1 MYAIIETGGKQYKV
15 EEGQSLSVELLH
27 KEEGETVEIDKVLM
41 LQKDGALTVGKPF
54 VDGAKVTLKVVEN
67 AKAKKIVVFKF
78 KAKKNY
84 RRKAGHRQPFTKV
97 IVEKI
102 EG

>member
-15 EEGQSLSVELLH
+15 EEGQELMVELL
-27 KEEGETVEIDKVLM
+27 GADADETVVVDKVLM
-41 LQKDGALTVGKPF
+41 LNKDGALTVGKPF

-67 AKAKKIVVFKF
+67 AKAPKIIVYKY

-84 RRKAGHRQPFTKV
+84 RRKKGHRQPFSRV
-97 IVEKI
+97 VVESI

>member
-15 EEGQSLSVELLH
+15 EEGQTLSVELLH
-27 KEEGETVEIDKVLM
+27 KEEGELVEIDKVLM

-84 RRKAGHRQPFTKV
+84 RRKTGHRQPFTKV
-97 IVEKI
+97 VVEKI

>member
-15 EEGQSLSVELLH
+15 KEGDHLKVELLH
-27 KEEGETVEIDKVLM
+27 AETDDEVVVDKVLM
-41 LQKDGALTVGKPF
+41 LNNNGSMTVGAPY
-54 VDGAKVTLKVVEN
+54 VEGATVTLKVVEN
-67 AKAKKIVVFKF
+67 GKAPKIVVYKY

-84 RRKAGHRQPFTKV
+84 RRKQGHRQPFTEV
-97 IVEKI
+97 VVSKI